1 MELLAQGEKT
11 LQSGVSELSAGT
23 NEWVSGSEKLAE
35 GQVKADGA
43 ANSVK
48 EQLEEY
54 VKNHPEVQQDPAF
67 QKLLLRLMD

>member
-1 MELLAQGEKT
+1 M
-11 LQSGVSELSAGT
+11 
-23 NEWVSGSEKLAE
+23 SGSEKLAE

-48 EQLEEY
+48 QQLEEY
-54 VKNHPEVQQDPAF
+54 VKIIQKCKEDPAF

>member
-48 EQLEEY
+48 QQLEEY
-54 VKNHPEVQQDPAF
+54 VKNHPEVQQDPLF
-67 QKLLLRLMD
+67 KKLLLRLMD

>member
-1 MELLAQGEKT
+1 MKT

-48 EQLEEY
+48 QQLEEY
-54 VKNHPEVQQDPAF
+54 VKNHPEVRQDPLF
-67 QKLLLRLMD
+67 KNCCYV

>member
-48 EQLEEY
+48 QQLEEY
-54 VKNHPEVQQDPAF
+54 VKIIQKCSKIPLF
-67 QKLLLRLMD
+67 KKLLLRLMD

>member
-1 MELLAQGEKT
+1 M
-11 LQSGVSELSAGT
+11 
-23 NEWVSGSEKLAE
+23 SGSEKLAE

-48 EQLEEY
+48 QQLEEY